1 MPSDIASTLTRLS
14 EKSRF
19 LTERF
24 KVVTRERDEAQA
36 RVAQLEKQLRDSR
49 HQLQLMQAEIEYLK
63 VSSVLAPTAESVTA
77 TRGLIRELIS
87 EIDRCL
93 VELND

>member
-1 MPSDIASTLTRLS
+1 MASDIASTLSRLS

-24 KVVTRERDEAQA
+24 KVVAHERDEALA
-36 RVAQLEKQLRDSR
+36 KIGELEKQVRDR
-49 HQLQLMQAEIEYLK
+49 DRQVRLMKAELEYLK

-77 TRGLIRELIS
+77 TRVMIRDIIS

-93 VELND
+93 AALND

>member
-1 MPSDIASTLTRLS
+1 MASDLSTTLNRID

-24 KVVTRERDEAQA
+24 KVVRQERDEALEKIA
-36 RVAQLEKQLRDSR
+36 ELEKQLRER
-49 HQLQLMQAEIEYLK
+49 THQLQLMQTELEYLK

-77 TRGLIRELIS
+77 TRVMIRELIS
-87 EIDRCL
+87 EIDRCIK
-93 VELND
+93 ELNE

>member
-1 MPSDIASTLTRLS
+1 MASDIASTLTRIG

-19 LTERF
+19 LTERY
-24 KVVTRERDEAQA
+24 KVVLRERDEAREQIA
-36 RVAQLEKQLRDSR
+36 SLEKQLRDCKHR
-49 HQLQLMQAEIEYLK
+49 MQLQQTEIEHLK

-77 TRGLIRELIS
+77 TRVMIRELIS

-93 VELND
+93 ADLKD

>member
-1 MPSDIASTLTRLS
+1 MAFDLTSTLTRLS

-19 LTERF
+19 LTERI
-24 KVVTRERDEAQA
+24 KVVSAQRDEALERIGA
-36 RVAQLEKQLRDSR
+36 LEKELRDSKR
-49 HQLQLMQAEIEYLK
+49 QIQRLQSEIEYLK

-77 TRGLIRELIS
+77 TRVMIRELIS

-93 VELND
+93 ADLND

>member
-1 MPSDIASTLTRLS
+1 MASDLTSSLNRIS
-14 EKSRF
+14 EKSRL

-24 KVVTRERDEAQA
+24 RKVSMERDEALDAVARLEAKLREQA
-36 RVAQLEKQLRDSR
+36 
-49 HQLQLMQAEIEYLK
+49 HQLQLLQAEVEYLK

-77 TRGLIRELIS
+77 TRVMIRELIV

-93 VELND
+93 ADLDV

>member
-24 KVVTRERDEAQA
+24 KVVTRERDEARA
-36 RVAQLEKQLRDSR
+36 RITELEKQLHDSR
-49 HQLQLMQAEIEYLK
+49 RQLQLMQAELEYLK

-77 TRGLIRELIS
+77 TRVLIRELIS